1 MATSSHASDPASGLP
16 EAELMAAV
24 LEGRHGNYAAEV
36 ADFFALLHRQQGD
49 ASRSKAWW
57 GVADA
62 VRKRTQDRLTDA

>member
-1 MATSSHASDPASGLP
+1 MATSSHASDPTSGLP

-36 ADFFALLHRQQGD
+36 ADFFAMLHRQQGD
-49 ASRSKAWW
+49 RTRSKAWD

-62 VRKRTQDRLTDA
+62 VRRRTDDRLNDH

>member
-1 MATSSHASDPASGLP
+1 
-16 EAELMAAV
+16 MAAV

>member
-36 ADFFALLHRQQGD
+36 ADFFAMLHRQQGD
-49 ASRSKAWW
+49 RTRSKAWC

-62 VRKRTQDRLTDA
+62 VRRREHDRLADH